1 MAVETAPPPHRSWG
15 RRVWE
20 FPITRILV
28 FLLLLGAFAA
38 ALSFGLSFG
47 MKAIL
52 PHRTLAPDTT
62 LLLGEVVLAM
72 ASLLAFGV
80 MKRWADKQTV
90 EEAGL
95 PVRGIFSETT
105 IGLLIGGG
113 VFSAAVGMLT
123 AFRVFSIG
131 GVNAHYLPLVP
142 LVTFLL
148 VGIFEEVIFRG
159 YVFQT
164 LERRWGSGI
173 ALAGSGLFFGL
184 AHLANQK
191 GVIGPVLIS
200 FEASILMTAGYL
212 LTRRLWLPIGIHWG
226 WNLFESSVYGL
237 TDSGTHINP
246 SHILFAGQLSGPTW
260 LTGGAFGPEAG
271 AACLICG
278 TYAGVLLLRMA
289 IRKGHWR
296 GLPTAPA
303 PLVTADTEGT
313 TP

>member
-1 MAVETAPPPHRSWG
+1 MAAAQTVHPPSFG

-20 FPITRILV
+20 FPITRILA
-28 FLLLLGAFAA
+28 FLLLLGALAAVLGFA
-38 ALSFGLSFG
+38 L
-47 MKAIL
+47 KAML
-52 PHRTLAPDTT
+52 PQGALAPDTT
-62 LLLGEVVLAM
+62 QLLGEGVLAM
-72 ASLLAFGV
+72 ATLLAFWA
-80 MKRWADKQTV
+80 MKRGADK
-90 EEAGL
+90 ERADEAGL
-95 PVRGIFSETT
+95 PVRGIFSESA

-123 AFRVFSIG
+123 AFRVFTIAG
-131 GVNAHYLPLVP
+131 TNAHYLLLVP

-148 VGIFEEVIFRG
+148 VGIFEEVVFRG

-184 AHLANQK
+184 AHLTNQK
-191 GVIGPVLIS
+191 GVVGPVLIS
-200 FEASILMTAGYL
+200 FEASILMTAAYL

-237 TDSGTHINP
+237 SDSGTRLSP
-246 SHILFAGQLSGPTW
+246 AHILFTGHLAGPNW

-271 AACLICG
+271 AACLLCG
-278 TYAGVLLLRMA
+278 TYAGILLLRMA

-296 GLPTAPA
+296 GLPPA
-303 PLVTADTEGT
+303 PHTLATADTERN

>member
-1 MAVETAPPPHRSWG
+1 MAVETAQPPRRSWG

-38 ALSFGLSFG
+38 ALGLVGFGL
-47 MKAIL
+47 KAVL

-62 LLLGEVVLAM
+62 LLLGEVVLAT

-80 MKRWADKQTV
+80 MKRWADRQTAD
-90 EEAGL
+90 EAGL
-95 PVRGIFSETT
+95 PVRGIFSETA

-113 VFSAAVGMLT
+113 VFSAAVGLLT

-131 GVNAHYLPLVP
+131 GVNAHYLPFVP
-142 LVTFLL
+142 LLTFLL
-148 VGIFEEVIFRG
+148 VGLFEEVLFRG

-184 AHLANQK
+184 AHLANGQ
-191 GVIGPVLIS
+191 GFIGPILIS
-200 FEASILMTAGYL
+200 FEASILMTAAYL
-212 LTRRLWLPIGIHWG
+212 LTRRLWLPVGIHWG

-237 TDSGTHINP
+237 TDSGTHIAP
-246 SHILFAGQLSGPTW
+246 SHILFMGHLSGPAW

-271 AACLICG
+271 LACLLCG
-278 TYAGVLLLRMA
+278 TYAGILLLRMA

-296 GLPTAPA
+296 GLPAASDT
-303 PLVTADTEGT
+303 LVTADTKGS

>member
-1 MAVETAPPPHRSWG
+1 MAQTARPSFG

-20 FPITRILV
+20 FPLTRILA
-28 FLLLLGAFAA
+28 FLLLVGVLAA
-38 ALSFGLSFG
+38 ALGLAL
-47 MKAIL
+47 KAVL
-52 PHRTLAPDTT
+52 PHRPLAPDMT
-62 LLLGEVVLAM
+62 LLLGEGVLAV
-72 ASLLAFGV
+72 AALLAFGV
-80 MKRWADKQTV
+80 MKRWADKQTAD
-90 EEAGL
+90 EAGL
-95 PVRGIFSETT
+95 PVRGIFSETA

-148 VGIFEEVIFRG
+148 VGLFEEVVFRG

-184 AHLANQK
+184 AHLANGQ
-191 GVIGPVLIS
+191 GVAGPVLIS
-200 FEASILMTAGYL
+200 VEASILMTAAYL

-237 TDSGTHINP
+237 SDSGTHSSP
-246 SHILFAGQLSGPTW
+246 AHILFAGHLSGPNW

-271 AACLICG
+271 LACLLCG
-278 TYAGVLLLRMA
+278 TYAGILLLRMA

-296 GLPTAPA
+296 GLPPKIIEHTK
-303 PLVTADTEGT
+303 EGT

>member
-1 MAVETAPPPHRSWG
+1 MAVTETARPGWG

-20 FPITRILV
+20 FPITRILA
-28 FLLLLGAFAA
+28 FLLLLGVIAT
-38 ALSFGLSFG
+38 ALGFGL
-47 MKAIL
+47 KAIL
-52 PHRTLAPDTT
+52 PHGPLGPDTT
-62 LLLGEVVLAM
+62 ELLGEGVLAT
-72 ASLLAFGV
+72 ATLLAFGV
-80 MKRWADKQTV
+80 MKRGADRQTAD
-90 EEAGL
+90 EAGL
-95 PVRGIFSETT
+95 TVRGIFSETA

-123 AFRVFSIG
+123 AFRVFTIG

-142 LVTFLL
+142 MVTFLL
-148 VGIFEEVIFRG
+148 VGVFEEVVFRG

-164 LERRWGSGI
+164 LEKRWGSGI

-184 AHLANQK
+184 AHLANRQ
-191 GVIGPVLIS
+191 GVVGPVLIS
-200 FEASILMTAGYL
+200 FEASILMTAAYL

-237 TDSGTHINP
+237 TDSGTRINP
-246 SHILFAGQLSGPTW
+246 AHILFAGRLSGPTW

-271 AACLICG
+271 LACLICG
-278 TYAGVLLLRMA
+278 TYAGILLLRMA

-296 GLPTAPA
+296 GLPPA
-303 PLVTADTEGT
+303 PHTLVTADTKGN

>member
-1 MAVETAPPPHRSWG
+1 MAAAQTVHPPSFG

-20 FPITRILV
+20 FPITRILA
-28 FLLLLGAFAA
+28 FLLLLGALTA
-38 ALSFGLSFG
+38 ALGFAL
-47 MKAIL
+47 KAML
-52 PHRTLAPDTT
+52 PQGTLAPDTT
-62 LLLGEVVLAM
+62 QLLGEGVLAT
-72 ASLLAFGV
+72 ATLLAFWA
-80 MKRWADKQTV
+80 MKRRADKETAD
-90 EEAGL
+90 EAGL
-95 PVRGIFSETT
+95 PVRGIFSESA

-113 VFSAAVGMLT
+113 VFSAAVGLMT
-123 AFRVFSIG
+123 AFRVFTIA

-148 VGIFEEVIFRG
+148 VGLFEEVVFRG

-184 AHLANQK
+184 AHLTNQK
-191 GVIGPVLIS
+191 GVVGPVLIS
-200 FEASILMTAGYL
+200 FEASILMTAAYL

-226 WNLFESSVYGL
+226 WNLLESSVYGL
-237 TDSGTHINP
+237 TDSGTHIAP
-246 SHILFAGQLSGPTW
+246 AHILFAGRLSGPTW

-271 AACLICG
+271 LACLICG
-278 TYAGVLLLRMA
+278 TYAGILLLRMA

-296 GLPTAPA
+296 GLPTAP
-303 PLVTADTEGT
+303 PTLVTANTEGN

>member
-1 MAVETAPPPHRSWG
+1 MAAAQTVRPPSFG

-20 FPITRILV
+20 FPITRILA
-28 FLLLLGAFAA
+28 FLLLLGLLAA
-38 ALSFGLSFG
+38 GLALGL
-47 MKAIL
+47 KAIL
-52 PHRTLAPDTT
+52 PLGRLAPDTRA
-62 LLLGEVVLAM
+62 LLGESVLA
-72 ASLLAFGV
+72 AATLLAFWA
-80 MKRWADKQTV
+80 MKRGADKETAD
-90 EEAGL
+90 EAGL
-95 PVRGIFSETT
+95 PVRGIFSETA

-113 VFSAAVGMLT
+113 VFSAAVGLLT
-123 AFRVFSIG
+123 ALRVFTIA

-148 VGIFEEVIFRG
+148 VGIFEEVVFRG

-184 AHLANQK
+184 VHLANGK
-191 GVIGPVLIS
+191 GIAGPVLIS
-200 FEASILMTAGYL
+200 FEASILMTAAYL

-237 TDSGTHINP
+237 TDSGTHIDP
-246 SHILFAGQLSGPTW
+246 AHILFAGRLSGPTW

-271 AACLICG
+271 AACLLCG
-278 TYAGVLLLRMA
+278 TYAGILLLRMA

-296 GLPTAPA
+296 GLPT
-303 PLVTADTEGT
+303 PLATADTERNT
-313 TP
+313 L